1 MRRIKLVAAAAAA
14 SLVLLAGL
22 AGCST
27 VHIKNT
33 VGQGSQFCTDMAT
46 FANDV
51 VVLNDAAA
59 QTRDELIQTL
69 TPLHAQL
76 QKLEAEAPTADT
88 VNGHSVKQDLGTLV
102 TVYGELLTELQNA
115 SPTDPNAVKNA
126 LHTVN
131 AKYGQAATD
140 AVTRLDAYASTV
152 CHVSIPTTTTST
164 TGSSKPSTTSTTSP
178 QVGPTAPSPTS
189 AP

>member
-14 SLVLLAGL
+14 SLVLLAACA
-22 AGCST
+22 AGPTIKST
-27 VHIKNT
+27 V
-33 VGQGSQFCTDMAT
+33 GSSSQFCADITT

-59 QTRDELIQTL
+59 QSRDELIQTL
-69 TPLHAQL
+69 TPLHEQL
-76 QKLEAEAPTADT
+76 VKLEAEAPTADT

>member
-1 MRRIKLVAAAAAA
+1 MAAVAAA
-14 SLVLLAGL
+14 SLLLLAGC
-22 AGCST
+22 AKGPT
-27 VHIKNT
+27 IKST
-33 VGQGSQFCTDMAT
+33 VGQGSTFCTDIAT

-59 QTRDELIQTL
+59 QSRDELIQTL

-76 QKLEAEAPTADT
+76 VKLEAEAPTADT
-88 VNGHSVKQDLGTLV
+88 VNGHSVKEDLGTLV
-102 TVYGELLTELQNA
+102 TVYGDLLTELQNA

>member
-1 MRRIKLVAAAAAA
+1 VRRIMLVAAAGAA
-14 SLVLLAGL
+14 SLVLLAACATGPTIK
-22 AGCST
+22 ST
-27 VHIKNT
+27 V
-33 VGQGSQFCTDMAT
+33 SSSSPFCTDMAT

-59 QTRDELIQTL
+59 QSRDELIQTL

-76 QKLEAEAPTADT
+76 VKLEAEAPTADT
-88 VNGHSVKQDLGTLV
+88 VNGHPVKEDLGTLV
-102 TVYGELLTELQNA
+102 TVYGDLLTQLQAA
-115 SPTDPNAVKNA
+115 SPTDPNAVKDT

-131 AKYGQAATD
+131 AKSGQAATD

-164 TGSSKPSTTSTTSP
+164 PG
-178 QVGPTAPSPTS
+178 A
-189 AP
+189 